1 MVNFNF
7 FQVLENQKLSKV
19 GERKFRLLPSVN
31 MDALKSFIARFK
43 KNRV

>member
-1 MVNFNF
+1 MLNF
-7 FQVLENQKLSKV
+7 FPFFKNQKLSKV

-31 MDALKSFIARFK
+31 MDAVKSFIARFK